1 VRGRQL
7 DARNGDLSI
16 TAADQNFIISKKI
29 IIFAGS
35 KNYKYDLLISTKQYD
50 KYGSEIKRNKSATAH
65 RYRRRRGKLIAALQS
80 AASSV
85 FGSLAAI
92 IAFQRNHAIRKIG
105 FMCVNFSSDLS
116 TRLRSLLHEKCGKV
130 CEKLA
135 RSLQNTRTSRPNANL
150 LDKSKKQNPH
160 EAEFDCVFFS
170 HLTEFCTNKMLAN
183 RALQSEISLGK
194 KKHSTKF
201 AAFV

>member
-29 IIFAGS
+29 IIFAGP
-35 KNYKYDLLISTKQYD
+35 KNYKYDLLIITKQYD

-85 FGSLAAI
+85 FGSLKTAL
-92 IAFQRNHAIRKIG
+92 KT
-105 FMCVNFSSDLS
+105 VNYFPRRPSQNNFATLATISFDSD
-116 TRLRSLLHEKCGKV
+116 
-130 CEKLA
+130 
-135 RSLQNTRTSRPNANL
+135 N
-150 LDKSKKQNPH
+150 
-160 EAEFDCVFFS
+160 
-170 HLTEFCTNKMLAN
+170 
-183 RALQSEISLGK
+183 SEIS
-194 KKHSTKF
+194 F
-201 AAFV
+201 VMAAHK